1 MNKNAFNGEKARQA
15 KICLEMVDSKAKSE
29 YYGSVREISDLL
41 EDSFTELIHD
51 DHAMRRVIRVASRNA
66 MRNTMPELVRYWLDG
81 WPLTVAGAAAL
92 YGVIYGLSVV
102 CHWLGVV

>member
-81 WPLTVAGAAAL
+81 WPLTVAGAAILFGIVYGFAAL
-92 YGVIYGLSVV
+92 MRA
-102 CHWLGVV
+102 LGA